1 VHTGK
6 RPRLDGAGWPLPHR
20 AEPFMD
26 LITMV
31 EACSGNKTVIPFG
44 DLLFLL
50 KSKDGHFP
58 LSPIVEPME
67 IFGIV
72 IPVQQIDCCFA

>member
-1 VHTGK
+1 
-6 RPRLDGAGWPLPHR
+6 
-20 AEPFMD
+20 
-26 LITMV
+26 MV
-31 EACSGNKTVIPFG
+31 EACSGNKTVIPFD
-44 DLLFLL
+44 DLLFLV

-72 IPVQQIDCCFA
+72 IAVQQIDCCFA